1 VKPDPS
7 GRALIARTRQL
18 TPQAGVSKGD
28 QALSTSTIIKR
39 IVGVI
44 AAVAL
49 AIGISAATAG
59 PADAASKTVW
69 DKVAKC
75 ESGGRWHIHTGN
87 GFYGGLQ
94 FSSSTWKAHGG
105 KKYASNAHKAS
116 KAEQIA
122 IARRV
127 LATQGPRAWPHC
139 GKKAHLTKKNGK
151 ASKRAKPSTNPG
163 VKKKAKKKSSP
174 AKSSTPPKSS
184 TPAASGSSTSAKA
197 TSSAKAAVAKK
208 RAKSTAKYV
217 KVKRGDTLAKIAKR
231 HHVKGGW
238 KALWKLN
245 KSKLKNPNHLKV
257 GVRLKIKK

>member
-1 VKPDPS
+1 M
-7 GRALIARTRQL
+7 
-18 TPQAGVSKGD
+18 
-28 QALSTSTIIKR
+28 STSTIIKR
-39 IVGVI
+39 IVGVV

-49 AIGISAATAG
+49 AVGISAATAG

-75 ESGGRWHIHTGN
+75 ESGGRWHINTGN

-94 FSSSTWKAHGG
+94 FSSGTWKAHGG
-105 KKYASNAHKAS
+105 KKYASKASRAS

-127 LATQGPRAWPHC
+127 LASQGAGAWPHC

-151 ASKRAKPSTNPG
+151 ASRHAKPGTNPG
-163 VKKKAKKKSSP
+163 AKKKSS
-174 AKSSTPPKSS
+174 AKKKSTAAPKATTPKS
-184 TPAASGSSTSAKA
+184 TAPKPTAPKPTAPKPTAPKA
-197 TSSAKAAVAKK
+197 TSPASTGSTSEKAAAVTKSSAAK
-208 RAKSTAKYV
+208 RPAGTATYV
-217 KVKRGDTLAKIAKR
+217 KVKHGDTLAKIAKR

-257 GVRLKIKK
+257 GVKLKIKR

>member
-1 VKPDPS
+1 M
-7 GRALIARTRQL
+7 
-18 TPQAGVSKGD
+18 
-28 QALSTSTIIKR
+28 STSIIKR

-49 AIGISAATAG
+49 ALGISAATAG

-75 ESGGRWHIHTGN
+75 ESGGRWHINTGN

-94 FSSSTWKAHGG
+94 FSNSTWRAFGG
-105 KKYASNAHKAS
+105 KKYAGKAHKAS
-116 KAEQIA
+116 KSEQIA

-127 LATQGPRAWPHC
+127 LASQGAGAWPSC
-139 GKKAHLTKKNGK
+139 GRKAHLTKKNGK
-151 ASKRAKPSTNPG
+151 ASKKATPASNPG
-163 VKKKAKKKSSP
+163 AKKAAKKKVTTAKKPTAKKKST
-174 AKSSTPPKSS
+174 AKVKS
-184 TPAASGSSTSAKA
+184 
-197 TSSAKAAVAKK
+197 VAK
-208 RAKSTAKYV
+208 RASSAKYV

-231 HHVKGGW
+231 HHIKGGW

-257 GVRLKIKK
+257 GFRLKIKK